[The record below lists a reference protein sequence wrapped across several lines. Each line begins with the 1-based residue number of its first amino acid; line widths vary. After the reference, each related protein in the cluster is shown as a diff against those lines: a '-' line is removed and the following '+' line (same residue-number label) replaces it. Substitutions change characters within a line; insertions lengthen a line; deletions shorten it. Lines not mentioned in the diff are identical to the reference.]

1 MPARRI
7 VLCLDGTWNSDPPLF
22 RSHPTNILQIHR
34 RLASRD
40 AAGVEQLSLYE
51 PGVGAGRSH
60 LAGYAGWTVGRIIR
74 RAYLRLART
83 WREGDELFLFG
94 LSRGAYQALTVARWL
109 DWGGLPE
116 LDVSDREIKRRFALY
131 RDLDEQ
137 ALCALPAR
145 RPVPVRFLGA
155 FDTVEALG
163 LPLRG
168 LHKLT
173 RPDVGYHSREL
184 PANVEIARHALAL
197 DEERGAFEPAVWPPA
212 HPGQSPPGQ
221 SVEQVWFPGSHGDV
235 CGGFGNRAHSDHTLL
250 WMMSE
255 AERAGLAFDP
265 ARRDADL
272 SPKPEARPS
281 RPFGGLHRLVARLP
295 RTPGATWPET
305 ERLDAS
311 ATPRRPTLAK

>member
-22 RSHPTNILQIHR
+22 GSNPTNALQLHR
-34 RLASRD
+34 RIASRD
-40 AAGVEQLSLYE
+40 AAGVEQFSLYE
-51 PGVGAGRSH
+51 KGVGSGRSH
-60 LAGYAGWTVGRIIR
+60 LAGYAGWGVGRIIR
-74 RAYLRLART
+74 RAYLRLAKT

-94 LSRGAYQALTVARWL
+94 ISRGAYQALSIARWL
-109 DWGGLPE
+109 DWGGLPAPLAGE
-116 LDVSDREIKRRFALY
+116 LKIEQRFALY
-131 RDLDEQ
+131 RDCDEQ
-137 ALCALPAR
+137 GLRDLPAR
-145 RPVPVRFLGA
+145 RPVNVRFLGA
-155 FDTVEALG
+155 FDAVEALG

-168 LHKLT
+168 LLKLT
-173 RPDVGYHSREL
+173 RPDVGYHSRQL
-184 PANVEIARHALAL
+184 PANVAIARHALSL
-197 DEERGAFEPAVWPPA
+197 DEERGAFEPAVWTPPA
-212 HPGQSPPGQ
+212 PPGQ

-235 CGGFGNRAHSDHTLL
+235 CGGFGYRAHSDHTLL
-250 WMMSE
+250 WMMRE

-272 SPKPEARPS
+272 RPKPQAQPS